1 MKKRT
6 FVIVTILLLA
16 VKSMSGQII
25 FTEEDQSINRTVGEG
40 FGVMVPMQNTN
51 LDQYT
56 QSVVPLGDAWLL
68 LVGLGGAYLIRS
80 SRLKGRSSSRH
91 KKPSR

>member
-6 FVIVTILLLA
+6 LVIVTILLLA

-25 FTEEDQSINRTVGEG
+25 FTEEDQSINRTEG

-56 QSVVPLGDAWLL
+56 LEVVPLGDAWLL

>member
-25 FTEEDQSINRTVGEG
+25 FTEEDQSINRTEG

-56 QSVVPLGDAWLL
+56 LEVVPLGDAWLL

>member
-25 FTEEDQSINRTVGEG
+25 FTEEDQSINRTEG